1 VGQENS
7 NLLRSPWLSAQG
19 SDELVRESTFTPN
32 NVPVTTSMLISSG
45 DAEWRETWESTFA
58 SEAAHTSEL
67 QRKGARVRTSRSSVD
82 SRLLPH
88 SHLNLYL
95 VSVCRCLIPR
105 VVGTLRS
112 LQSHHCI
119 TTYLL
124 FHVDGL
130 PLSLFF
136 TNVSPYCPMMGN
148 IWAQNAIAV
157 AKCGNPGPRK
167 TYTSSSHT
175 CHPVTRWWVAVGSMM
190 GPLGMKTKD
199 HLIGIVTQRIDPWKG
214 TLGLFSTCLSL
225 FLTWTPS
232 P

>member
-1 VGQENS
+1 MLSGERHGNQH
-7 NLLRSPWLSAQG
+7 LHLRQLILPSYRGKEPESEPQG
-19 SDELVRESTFTPN
+19 HQWTPGSYHTHTSTFTWCQYADVWFLGLWGHWGPYS
-32 NVPVTTSMLISSG
+32 PITASPLTYSFMLMGSP
-45 DAEWRETWESTFA
+45 F
-58 SEAAHTSEL
+58 
-67 QRKGARVRTSRSSVD
+67 
-82 SRLLPH
+82 
-88 SHLNLYL
+88 
-95 VSVCRCLIPR
+95 
-105 VVGTLRS
+105 
-112 LQSHHCI
+112 
-119 TTYLL
+119 L
-124 FHVDGL
+124 F
-130 PLSLFF
+130 FF